1 MVVGAGT
8 MGAGIAQALALAG
21 VAVVMYDTDSAAIE
35 RGRTT
40 IQNSLDKFVAKGK
53 LTSEDAA
60 GALGRLTTATDLEA
74 GRDVDMVIEAIV
86 ENLAVKKDLFAKLD
100 SACSERTLLLTNTS
114 SLSVT
119 DMANAT
125 GPDRRAKVVG
135 MHFFNPVA
143 LMKLVEVVR
152 TPFTSESAFEAVW
165 SLAQRCGKTPVETKD
180 TPGFLFNR
188 LILPYLNEAMWAVY
202 EGVGRTEDLDRA
214 MILGGNMPIGPLAL
228 LDLVGLDV
236 QLHALS
242 AIHEETGEPK
252 YRPCPLNRQMVRAGY
267 LGRKTQIG
275 FYDYRGTEKVPTDLS
290 VFRF

>member
-180 TPGFLFNR
+180 TPGFSFQQ
-188 LILPYLNEAMWAVY
+188 A
-202 EGVGRTEDLDRA
+202 D
-214 MILGGNMPIGPLAL
+214 LAL
-228 LDLVGLDV
+228 S
-236 QLHALS
+236 Q
-242 AIHEETGEPK
+242 
-252 YRPCPLNRQMVRAGY
+252 
-267 LGRKTQIG
+267 
-275 FYDYRGTEKVPTDLS
+275 
-290 VFRF
+290 